1 MRFVTL
7 TAHVTPRAALTPELE
22 AGLRS
27 LLIAAYPPFAD
38 FWAGTSY
45 WGSEPEW
52 HLWLADPAGVPVA
65 QLGFG
70 RRAVQIGG
78 RDVTIVGVGGVATH
92 PAVQRRGLG
101 RRLLRDLH
109 AFLQTLQDVEF
120 AFLQCR
126 EEVAPFY
133 ERGGFTRVPN
143 AARYL
148 DPDEGQWVTNAGP
161 TLILPVQA
169 ALRDWPVGERVNL
182 RGLPW

>member
-1 MRFVTL
+1 MTL
-7 TAHVTPRAALTPELE
+7 TAHVTPRADLTPQLE

-27 LLIAAYPPFAD
+27 LLIAAYPQFAD

-70 RRAVQIGG
+70 RRVAQIGG

-92 PAVQRRGLG
+92 PAFQRRGLG

-109 AFLQTLQDVEF
+109 AFLHTLPDVEF

-126 EEVAPFY
+126 EEVVPFY
-133 ERGGFTRVPN
+133 ERGGCVRVPH
-143 AARYL
+143 AAQYL
-148 DPDEGQWVTNAGP
+148 DPVEDRWVTDAGP
-161 TLILPVQA
+161 TLILPVHA
-169 ALRDWPVGERVNL
+169 TLTDWPVGETVNL
-182 RGLPW
+182 RGTPW

>member
-1 MRFVTL
+1 MRFVIL
-7 TAHVTPRAALTPELE
+7 TSQATPRAALTPELE

-27 LLIAAYPPFAD
+27 LLIAAYPHFAD

-70 RRAVQIGG
+70 RRVAQIGG
-78 RDVTIVGVGGVATH
+78 HDVTLVGVGGVATH
-92 PAVQRRGLG
+92 PAFQRRGVG
-101 RRLLRDLH
+101 GCLLRDLH
-109 AFLQTLQDVEF
+109 AFLLTLPDVEF

-126 EEVAPFY
+126 EEVVPFY
-133 ERGGFTRVPN
+133 ESSGFVRVPN
-143 AARYL
+143 PTHYL
-148 DPDEGQWVTNAGP
+148 DPDEDRWITNAGP

-169 ALRDWPVGERVNL
+169 ALRDWPMGERVNL